1 MVEHTLGK
9 GGVESSILF
18 DGTIKFNYQNKKL
31 EKIAMDIKREIF
43 RKSIHFASLFFPIT
57 YYYTNKN
64 IMIILLSIAIIA
76 MLLWELTRFFNI
88 HLHLLSKIL
97 SPIIRQKESNN
108 LTGASYL
115 VFSYMYVTLF
125 FSQKIALTCMLIAI
139 LSDGFAALIGKYF
152 PSKKLPFTDKTI
164 LGSLTFLIITLI
176 ILMFNFTQ
184 IPIYLILTNTF
195 IISMVELYTDKI
207 KLDDNISIIFTASIF
222 LYFLTT

>member
-1 MVEHTLGK
+1 MAPLN
-9 GGVESSILF
+9 
-18 DGTIKFNYQNKKL
+18 FNYKNKKL

-64 IMIILLSIAIIA
+64 IMIILLSIAIIL

-88 HLHLLSKIL
+88 HLPLFTKIL

-115 VFSYMYVTLF
+115 VFSYMYVTFF
-125 FSQKIALTCMLIAI
+125 FSQKIAITAMLIAI
-139 LSDGFAALIGKYF
+139 LADGFAALIGKAF
-152 PSKKLPFTDKTI
+152 NSKKLLFTDKTI
-164 LGSLTFLIITLI
+164 LGSLTFFIITLI
-176 ILMFNFTQ
+176 ILIVNFSQ
-184 IPIYLILTNTF
+184 ITIYIILTTTF

-207 KLDDNISIIFTASIF
+207 KLDDNLSIIITTS
-222 LYFLTT
+222 LLLTYIK